1 MFIALLG
8 SIGIQAQQ
16 TWTAPTM
23 NFKTF
28 ADGDTVFFY
37 NVSTGMFLTE
47 GNAYGTQ
54 ASLGTTGT
62 PFAPLKQTDGTY
74 LMLNKGEVGN
84 GTKTPTGWMKLF
96 ADNYT
101 TYPGAAYFDENTQG
115 HDHWI
120 FYPKGDGTMEISL
133 DTTLTADLGVTRF
146 GWNGG
151 KNTVVYPILDMANDT
166 ASKYG
171 VVWKTIIYN
180 DPSIA
185 LFTAKTALSKA
196 MTAAQVAGVSID
208 TYLAIYNSETSTA
221 TQIAAAATELTAK
234 VNSFGLNGASDDNPK
249 DATSWITSADCSAL
263 TGWTTTT
270 SSQKWQTQSNSE
282 CTTGTYKFTQP
293 YIERWVAG
301 PGKLADSKIY
311 QKITGLPNGSYSL
324 SVLVNA
330 TQQST
335 NKDDEKGT
343 FVFAKSGTT
352 ADSVEVSTI
361 GSQAE
366 KANVNIVV
374 TDGTLT
380 IGFETV
386 GTTCNWVGMDTW
398 TLTYYGN
405 GTGTLKS
412 TLQTN
417 INTATALTES
427 GMNEEVMNQLSDA
440 ISNATSVYQTTGASA
455 DEITAQITALG
466 TAVSNAKANIA
477 AYAALKVAIDSA
489 NNVLNNFD
497 PTIYSTSALSDF
509 MLAGGYADSYET
521 FALSTDNCNAATK
534 AILAEV
540 KKTIYSGIRE
550 GGDVTFIIKN
560 PNFNTNSSGWSGT
573 TPTFGYGCSEVY
585 QNTFD
590 TYQTF
595 TDLPKGKYTLKVQ
608 AFMRTAGNVAAY
620 TAFTDGTAK
629 VNTMIYANNNT
640 DTIMNLMK
648 GAAATSVMNDSLGTA
663 TAYGTWPNDYQTT
676 GGTFVPNSMQG
687 ASIYF
692 AKGYYENTVS
702 TVVTDGTLRIGI
714 KMNDKSIY
722 SSEYWNIFDNFRL
735 TYDGQTME
743 ALSPVRDQAVVDAQ
757 ALYTKPMCADSLTAL
772 KNAANIAKAETD
784 PTKLLDEIAAVTGC
798 IKAANS
804 SINTYAT
811 LTSYMAYSKQITD
824 SLKRTSGAA
833 AYATSYNEIE
843 GKISIGS
850 YQDSEIPA
858 AIIAAKT
865 ATGKYL
871 MSDITNASST
881 DPADVTFVIQN
892 AEFAKNTST
901 GWTISTSDASYSGA
915 ANYQCFEIWNRSFN
929 IAQTLYG
936 MPEGTYKLTT
946 QAYYRDGT
954 NSGLVDSVANNKYGL
969 NAKIYINNATGNV
982 MPITDG
988 AIDTTGTKC
997 PTSGLYLF
1005 NSDSK
1010 LYQPNSMQTAA
1021 FWFDS
1026 LAVGHKYI
1034 ANETYN
1040 FVTTE
1045 VGTDANGV
1053 ITIGAKKTLK
1063 VNDDWT
1069 IFGGFK
1075 LYYLGNTSGIEN
1087 TSANTSSV
1095 VSSKFFGINGTQN
1108 NKLMKGINIVKSTL
1122 SDGTVKVQKVLVK

>member
-23 NFKTF
+23 DFKTF

-84 GTKTPTGWMKLF
+84 GTKNPTGWMMLF

-101 TYPGAAYFDENTQG
+101 TYPGAAYFDEGTQG

-171 VVWKTIIYN
+171 VVWKTIAYN

-196 MTAAQVAGVSID
+196 MTTAQVAGVSID
-208 TYLAIYNSETSTA
+208 TYLAIYNNETSTA
-221 TQIAAAATELTAK
+221 TQIGAAATELTAK
-234 VNSFGLNGASDDNPK
+234 VNNFALNGASDDNPK
-249 DATSWITSADCSAL
+249 DATSWIATPDCSSL
-263 TGWTTTT
+263 TGWTATT

-301 PGKLADSKIY
+301 PGTLADSKIY

-330 TQQST
+330 AQQST
-335 NKDDEKGT
+335 NTDNEKGT
-343 FVFAKSGTT
+343 YVFAKSGAV
-352 ADSVEVSTI
+352 ADSVEVSTF

-366 KANVNIVV
+366 KATINLIV

-380 IGFETV
+380 FGFETL
-386 GTTCNWVGMDTW
+386 GTTCNWVGIDTW

-405 GTGTLKS
+405 GTGSLKN

-466 TAVSNAKANIA
+466 TAVQNAKSNIS
-477 AYAALKVAIDSA
+477 AYAALRVAIDSA
-489 NNVLNNFD
+489 NTVLNNFD

-509 MLAGGYADSYET
+509 MLAGGYGDSYET
-521 FALSTDNCNAATK
+521 FGLSTDGCNAATK
-534 AILAEV
+534 AIYAEV
-540 KKTIYSGIRE
+540 KKTIYSGIKE
-550 GGDVTFIIKN
+550 GGDVTFIIAN
-560 PNFNTNSSGWSGT
+560 PNFNTNNAGWSGT
-573 TPTFGYGCSEVY
+573 KPGFGYGTCEVY

-595 TDLPKGKYTLKVQ
+595 TDLPKGKYTLKVK
-608 AFMRTAGNVAAY
+608 AFMRTGGNAAAY
-620 TAFTDGTAK
+620 TAFTDKTAK

-640 DTIMNLMK
+640 DTIMNLME

-663 TAYGTWPNDYQTT
+663 SAYGTWPNDFQTS

-722 SSEYWNIFDNFRL
+722 SSEYWNIFDSFRL
-735 TYDGQTME
+735 TYEGQTME
-743 ALSPVRDQAVVDAQ
+743 ALSPVRDEAVVNAQ

-784 PTKLLDEIAAVTGC
+784 PAKLINEIASVTSC

-811 LTSYMAYSKQITD
+811 LTSYMTYSKQITD

-843 GKISIGS
+843 GKISLGS
-850 YQDSEIPA
+850 YQDNEIPA
-858 AIIAAKT
+858 AVIAAKT
-865 ATGKYL
+865 ATNKYL
-871 MSDITNASST
+871 MSDVTNASSA

-901 GWTISTSDASYSGA
+901 GWGITTSDASYSGA
-915 ANYQCFEIWNRSFN
+915 ANYQCFEIYNRSFN
-929 IAQTLYG
+929 LAQTLYG

-946 QAYYRDGT
+946 QAYYRDGA
-954 NSGLVDSVANNKYGL
+954 NGSLVDSVANNKYGL

-1005 NSDSK
+1005 NSINK
-1010 LYQPNSMQTAA
+1010 YYQPNSMQTAA

-1026 LAVGHKYI
+1026 LAVGQKYI

-1045 VGTDANGV
+1045 VGADANGV

-1095 VSSKFFGINGTQN
+1095 VSSKIYGINGTQS

>member
-16 TWTAPTM
+16 TWTAPTL

-101 TYPGAAYFDENTQG
+101 TYPGAAYFDEGTQG

-185 LFTAKTALSKA
+185 LFTAKTALGKA

-208 TYLAIYNSETSTA
+208 TYLAIYNNEASTA
-221 TQIAAAATELTAK
+221 KEIAAAATELTVK

-263 TGWTTTT
+263 TGWTAT

-301 PGKLADSKIY
+301 PGTLPDSKIY

-330 TQQST
+330 AQQST
-335 NKDDEKGT
+335 NTDNEKGT
-343 FVFAKSGTT
+343 YVFAKSGAT

-366 KANVNIVV
+366 KASINIIV

-380 IGFETV
+380 FGFETL
-386 GTTCNWVGMDTW
+386 GTTCNWVGIDTW

-405 GTGTLKS
+405 GTGSLKN

-466 TAVSNAKANIA
+466 TAVQNAKSNIS

-489 NNVLNNFD
+489 NNVLNNYD

-509 MLAGGYADSYET
+509 LLAGTYGDSYET
-521 FALSTDNCNAATK
+521 FGLSTDDCNAATK

-560 PNFNTNSSGWSGT
+560 PKFDTNTSGWSGT
-573 TPTFGYGCSEVY
+573 TPAYGYGCAEVY

-590 TYQTF
+590 TYQIF

-608 AFMRTAGNVAAY
+608 GFMRTAGNEDAY
-620 TAFTDGTAK
+620 TAFTNGTAK
-629 VNTMIYANNNT
+629 VNTLIYANNNT
-640 DTIMNLMK
+640 DTLLNVMTQAQ
-648 GAAATSVMNDSLGTA
+648 GTSLMNDSLGTSNDFQNGG
-663 TAYGTWPNDYQTT
+663 GTWT
-676 GGTFVPNSMQG
+676 PNSMQG
-687 ASIYF
+687 ASVYF
-692 AKGYYENTVS
+692 AKGYYDNSVS
-702 TVVTDGTLRIGI
+702 TVVTDGTLKIGI
-714 KMNDKSIY
+714 KLTDKSIY
-722 SSEYWNIFDNFRL
+722 NSGYWNLFDNFRL
-735 TYDGQTME
+735 TYEGQTME
-743 ALSPVRDQAVVDAQ
+743 ALSPLRDEAVANAQ
-757 ALYTKPMCADSLTAL
+757 ALYAKPMCADSLTAL
-772 KNAANIAKAETD
+772 KNSADIAKAETD
-784 PTKLLDEIAAVTGC
+784 PAKLIDEIGVVTSC
-798 IKAANS
+798 IKAANN
-804 SINTYAT
+804 SISKYAT
-811 LTSYMAYSKQITD
+811 LISYMTYSKQITD

-833 AYATSYNEIE
+833 AYATTYNEIE
-843 GKISIGS
+843 GKISLGS
-850 YQDSEIPA
+850 YQDSEITA

-871 MSDITNASST
+871 MSDVTNASSA
-881 DPADVTFVIQN
+881 DPADVTFVLQN
-892 AEFAKNTST
+892 AEFAKNTTT
-901 GWTISTSDASYSGA
+901 GWTISTSDASYSGGT
-915 ANYQCFEIWNRSFN
+915 NYQCFEIWNRNFN

-997 PTSGLYLF
+997 PASGLYLF
-1005 NSDSK
+1005 NSINK
-1010 LYQPNSMQTAA
+1010 YYQPNSMQTAA

-1026 LAVGHKYI
+1026 LAVGQKYI

-1045 VGTDANGV
+1045 VGADANGV

-1095 VSSKFFGINGTQN
+1095 VSSKVYGINGAQS